1 MAQVKEQQTVEEVEK
16 EKNEAREKLAQEMAQ
31 HQAQKL
37 LDEEKDAAE
46 REEAQKKEK
55 A

>member
-1 MAQVKEQQTVEEVEK
+1 
-16 EKNEAREKLAQEMAQ
+16 MAQ

-55 A
+55 AQK